1 MRERIDLAPILRES
15 VATSYSDLITRPTGI
30 AVRGLV
36 EQRIAA
42 SPHPTTQLDFG
53 AIGLVDFSCAD
64 EVVAKLL
71 LQVQADRPRFVVLVN
86 VSDAQL
92 DAIEHVLEN
101 HNLTVTAVIADDPRP
116 CILGWRTPD
125 LIAAFEAVHQIG
137 AGDAGRLADRLGW
150 TLERAADAL
159 QSLALRG
166 LIQAAGGTFR
176 PLPTQ

>member
-15 VATSYSDLITRPTGI
+15 VTTSYSDLITRPTGI

-53 AIGLVDFSCAD
+53 SIGLVDYSCAD

-71 LQVQADRPRFVVLVN
+71 LRVPEDRPRFVVLVN
-86 VSDAQL
+86 LSDSQQ
-92 DAIEHVLEN
+92 DAIEQVLET
-101 HNLTVTAVIADDPRP
+101 HQLSVTAVTVTSPKP
-116 CILGWRTPD
+116 CVLGWRTPD
-125 LIAAFEAVHQIG
+125 LIAAFDAVHRIG
-137 AGDAGRLADRLGW
+137 AGDAGRLADTLSW

-166 LIQAAGGTFR
+166 LIQAASGTFR
-176 PLPTQ
+176 PLPIQ